1 MVARQFGNADTLM
14 VVKSRGYGKTWLTA
28 LCCLAMGVLYPG
40 SLIAVVS
47 GTAEQATLIVKKIQD
62 YFIRNPEIMREIQAV
77 GHRPVQLSRNKGV
90 CTLKNGSK
98 IETSS
103 VGTKQEIRPKIV
115 VVGESQEVK
124 ADHLNP
130 DIAPVKNTRRDI

>member
-1 MVARQFGNADTLM
+1 VVARQFGRCDSVM
-14 VVKSRGYGKTWLTA
+14 VVKSRGYGKTWLVA

-62 YFIRNPEIMREIQAV
+62 YFVRNPEIMREIQAD

-90 CTLKNGSK
+90 CT
-98 IETSS
+98 
-103 VGTKQEIRPKIV
+103 
-115 VVGESQEVK
+115 
-124 ADHLNP
+124 
-130 DIAPVKNTRRDI
+130 

>member
-62 YFIRNPEIMREIQAV
+62 YFIPEPNWESVYSFNASSILR
-77 GHRPVQLSRNKGV
+77 LSRQY
-90 CTLKNGSK
+90 
-98 IETSS
+98 ISS
-103 VGTKQEIRPKIV
+103 NASV
-115 VVGESQEVK
+115 
-124 ADHLNP
+124 
-130 DIAPVKNTRRDI
+130 TRMLPLPSFMRLRNFFSS